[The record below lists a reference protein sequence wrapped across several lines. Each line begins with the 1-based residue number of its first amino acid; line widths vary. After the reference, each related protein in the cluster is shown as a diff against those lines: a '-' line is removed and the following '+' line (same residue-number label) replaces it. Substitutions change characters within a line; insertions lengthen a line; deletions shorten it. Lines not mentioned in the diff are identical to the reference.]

1 MELGTVSLVDAVTL
15 LIALVSLLVAVR
27 ALGRTKSNEV
37 FSLRQSLV
45 IKSEQARSEW
55 HKLSRENESVIKQV
69 EARFSAALPEVGVML
84 EFLLGQRQHLEMCLR
99 DAAALA
105 EDIHRNVDNFSEKKC
120 RLYLRS
126 IDPSLEMLSRNRG
139 VVQGRMEELMA
150 RLDSSSG
157 QLQQP

>member
-1 MELGTVSLVDAVTL
+1 MGKVSLVDVLTL

-55 HKLSRENESVIKQV
+55 HKLNRENESIIKQV
-69 EARFSAALPEVGVML
+69 QSRFSAELPEVAVMI
-84 EFLLGQRQHLEMCLR
+84 EFLLGQREHFQMCLR

-105 EDIHRNVDNFSEKKC
+105 EDIHRNVDKFNEKKC
-120 RLYLRS
+120 RLYLRD

-139 VVQGRMEELMA
+139 VLQGRMEELMA
-150 RLDSSSG
+150 RLEASSG
-157 QLQQP
+157 QMHQR